1 MAPSWDQFGNLIRF
15 GSVISLFFTLVFDVH
30 RDGHAICVQGV
41 LYYDIE
47 DDRCI
52 VYIQDITLGATID
65 LLEEEQGRFNKA
77 GYGQEDR

>member
-1 MAPSWDQFGNLIRF
+1 MAPSWDQFGNLKRF
-15 GSVISLFFTLVFDVH
+15 GSLFISLFFTLVFDVH
-30 RDGHAICVQGV
+30 RDGHVSVQGV